1 MNVGY
6 SETYLDFLGIDASS
20 LASLLLRR
28 KNIDLVRNSLD
39 ITKLSA
45 NSLFMRLSHMNEI
58 TYESIEIEGEVFK
71 IMNLEE
77 NSCEI
82 VTFDGFNL
90 TLQ

>member
-1 MNVGY
+1 M
-6 SETYLDFLGIDASS
+6 D
-20 LASLLLRR
+20 
-28 KNIDLVRNSLD
+28 
-39 ITKLSA
+39 
-45 NSLFMRLSHMNEI
+45 EI
-58 TYESIEIEGEVFK
+58 TTSDHIEIEGEVFK